1 MDLYPEPRGREAS
14 VEYVAGPG
22 LLMLPGLMPRGPER
36 PARNRRQ
43 RTPPKPRLADLP
55 PN

>member
-22 LLMLPGLMPRGPER
+22 LLMLPGRDAAGAGETGP
-36 PARNRRQ
+36 
-43 RTPPKPRLADLP
+43 
-55 PN
+55 